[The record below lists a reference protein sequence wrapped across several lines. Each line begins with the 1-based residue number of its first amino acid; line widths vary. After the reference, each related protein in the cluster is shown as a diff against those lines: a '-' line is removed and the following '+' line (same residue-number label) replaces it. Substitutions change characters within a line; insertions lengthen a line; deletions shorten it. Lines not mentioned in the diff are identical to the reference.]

1 METVKETVIVEGT
14 PEVVEKE
21 ITKVVEVEMV
31 VTATPEPEEEPAEDA
46 KMILRV
52 GTGDSGEGL
61 NPHQEIIARF
71 EEENP
76 DILVQLEAVSGR
88 DYYTRLLTQIAAGDA
103 PDIMQIGDD
112 AVPMFVGKGAFL
124 PLDEFISW
132 RLSFGYQHLSPRCPG
147 TWPVG
152 GSAVDVGQGLS
163 PPGRLL

>member
-1 METVKETVIVEGT
+1 MKRTAFTISSLVLAVLLLAACATPTPQVIRETVIVQAT

-21 ITKVVEVEMV
+21 VTTVVEVEKV
-31 VTATPEPEEEPAEDA
+31 VTATPEPLPEDA
-46 KMILRV
+46 KIILRV

-71 EEENP
+71 EEANP

-112 AVPMFVGKGAFL
+112 AVPMFVGKWSFL
-124 PLDEFISW
+124 ALDGFIA
-132 RLSFGYQHLSPRCPG
+132 G
-147 TWPVG
+147 TYALDTG
-152 GSAVDVGQGLS
+152 I
-163 PPGRLL
+163 